1 MRVTKEALLN
11 MIGSLDYEFFEINHN
26 RTLYD
31 AAPHINTLSTS
42 KILVPKCEPYEQNE
56 ISINF
61 TREIKGVVINEK
73 GDPEAIPLDEIAG
86 D

>member
-11 MIGSLDYEFFEINHN
+11 MIDSLDYEFFEINHN

-31 AAPHINTLSTS
+31 AASYVNTLGTS
-42 KILVPKCEPYEQNE
+42 AIIVPKCEPYEENE
-56 ISINF
+56 ISIMF
-61 TREIKGVVINEK
+61 TRPIKGIEITSK
-73 GDPEAIPLDEIAG
+73 GEAVAIPQDEVVG